1 MTSPLHSNQP
11 GLQAAM
17 EKAKN
22 RRASHVSTYAPTPPP
37 FDFDSPYRPD
47 VPAPSLEPLKCLHAS

>member
-1 MTSPLHSNQP
+1 MHSLPLSNGAEEEKRNILMTSPLHSNQP

-17 EKAKN
+17 EEAKN

-37 FDFDSPYRPD
+37 FDFDSP
-47 VPAPSLEPLKCLHAS
+47 